1 MFGKRKLS
9 ETEIQKIYET
19 YKDLVFRIAMIRLMN
34 EQDAYD
40 VVQTVFLKII
50 DSVPVFQDVEHEK
63 RWVIRVTC
71 NTCYS
76 ILRRPWRKHKEYI
89 EEIQKEFYE
98 NDLENFCVLDMVLQL
113 PDQYKNI
120 VYLYYYEG
128 YKYREIAEIL
138 KEKES
143 TVKMR
148 MKRAKEILKKELEE

>member
-63 RWVIRVTC
+63 RWMIRVTC

-98 NDLENFCVLDMVLQL
+98 NDLENFCVLDTVLQL

>member
-63 RWVIRVTC
+63 RWMIRVTC

-89 EEIQKEFYE
+89 ER
-98 NDLENFCVLDMVLQL
+98 NLSNRDLDLFQYSDSHSVL
-113 PDQYKNI
+113 
-120 VYLYYYEG
+120 
-128 YKYREIAEIL
+128 
-138 KEKES
+138 S
-143 TVKMR
+143 VKMFLR
-148 MKRAKEILKKELEE
+148 LQNLPVNQSPENTSLRNYV

>member
-1 MFGKRKLS
+1 MIGKRKLS
-9 ETEIQKIYET
+9 ETEIQRIYET

-50 DSVPVFQDVEHEK
+50 DHAQIFQDTEYEK
-63 RWVIRVTC
+63 RWIIRVTC

-76 ILRRPWRKHKEYI
+76 ILRKPWRKHKDYI

-98 NDLENFCVLDMVLQL
+98 NDIENFCILDAVLQL
-113 PDQYKNI
+113 PDKYKNV

>member
-50 DSVPVFQDVEHEK
+50 DSVPVFQDAEHEK
-63 RWVIRVTC
+63 RWMIRVTC
-71 NTCYS
+71 NACYS

-98 NDLENFCVLDMVLQL
+98 NDLENFCVLDTVLQL